1 MGCGPSSRRR
11 DADTFSSVVE
21 EKTVERVETNKK
33 NTLTRVNQYKVD
45 KMLGKGAFGAVY
57 SATDEKSE
65 IVAIKVMDKAELR
78 KKSKAIPGKPGLG
91 GRPGLSKPGMSPKPG
106 PAASGGT
113 RGHTSPRACA
123 PASSVADRRSQ
134 PRGLLPVASRA
145 SHAAGHGLS
154 ASLPLRAGGGR
165 TPGFTR
171 SIF

>member
-91 GRPGLSKPGMSPKPG
+91 GRPGGN
-106 PAASGGT
+106 
-113 RGHTSPRACA
+113 
-123 PASSVADRRSQ
+123 
-134 PRGLLPVASRA
+134 
-145 SHAAGHGLS
+145 
-154 ASLPLRAGGGR
+154 GGR
-165 TPGFTR
+165 SDSKGGDGDGPGFRTFWRKMDKPTINPTSTKMQTHLPGSGKHSAR
-171 SIF
+171 STQALHQ